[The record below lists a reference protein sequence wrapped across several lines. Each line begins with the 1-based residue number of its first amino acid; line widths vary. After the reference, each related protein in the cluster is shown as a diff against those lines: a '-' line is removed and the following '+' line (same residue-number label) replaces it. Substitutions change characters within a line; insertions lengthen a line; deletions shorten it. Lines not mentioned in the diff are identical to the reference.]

1 MKKSVKVC
9 RSNDMFGDDQ
19 SASSGVLS
27 IRHEP
32 VVGMK
37 VSVKYE
43 DAHSDEESWHKGTIE
58 LAHEMPDGKFKV
70 EVIFPCGYRDST
82 IVFPSKE
89 NDVRLLEDG
98 IDRKKE
104 AGEVLPKGEFHA
116 EYEADLDATITD
128 LGEQRRKE
136 QSESKK
142 AHYNHA
148 DLGEQRRKE
157 TSESLL
163 AYHKPTWDKRI
174 DELVKY
180 KKENG
185 HCKVPQGPQ
194 SGPLGTWV
202 RHQRSNRDKLPEE
215 RVQQLDFLGFDWGPR
230 KNQGLRGDHNRAVR
244 HYLISAK
251 MGDKNSVES
260 IKNLFMD
267 GLATMKQYAEA
278 LRGYN
283 DAVKEMKSRDR
294 DEAKRL
300 RTV

>member
-1 MKKSVKVC
+1 
-9 RSNDMFGDDQ
+9 MFGDDQ

-116 EYEADLDATITD
+116 EYKADLDETITNLED
-128 LGEQRRKE
+128 QRHKKMSESAKAHYSHPVLGDQRRKE
-136 QSESKK
+136 QSKRLLACFNDPEKV
-142 AHYNHA
+142 A
-148 DLGEQRRKE
+148 ERRKLKRQSE
-157 TSESLL
+157 EDGTS
-163 AYHKPTWDKRI
+163 KPHAKKSKTGRLMWTERFEEFVQWKAERGDDCYDIPMTLQTLRSWVFTQRKQRNAGKLSAERI
-174 DELVKY
+174 
-180 KKENG
+180 KK
-185 HCKVPQGPQ
+185 
-194 SGPLGTWV
+194 
-202 RHQRSNRDKLPEE
+202 
-215 RVQQLDFLGFDWGPR
+215 LDDIGFDWGAKHGPR
-230 KNQGLRGDHNRAVR
+230 GK
-244 HYLISAK
+244 K
-251 MGDKNSVES
+251 WDKRKTS
-260 IKNLFMD
+260 
-267 GLATMKQYAEA
+267 
-278 LRGYN
+278 
-283 DAVKEMKSRDR
+283 
-294 DEAKRL
+294 
-300 RTV
+300 

>member
-116 EYEADLDATITD
+116 EYKADLDATITNLED
-128 LGEQRRKE
+128 QRHKKMSEVGEANRGIKKKLGVDWSAEVCFF
-136 QSESKK
+136 S
-142 AHYNHA
+142 
-148 DLGEQRRKE
+148 DFPW
-157 TSESLL
+157 LL
-163 AYHKPTWDKRI
+163 A
-174 DELVKY
+174 
-180 KKENG
+180 
-185 HCKVPQGPQ
+185 
-194 SGPLGTWV
+194 
-202 RHQRSNRDKLPEE
+202 
-215 RVQQLDFLGFDWGPR
+215 
-230 KNQGLRGDHNRAVR
+230 
-244 HYLISAK
+244 
-251 MGDKNSVES
+251 NSL
-260 IKNLFMD
+260 NPF
-267 GLATMKQYAEA
+267 
-278 LRGYN
+278 
-283 DAVKEMKSRDR
+283 
-294 DEAKRL
+294 
-300 RTV
+300 

>member
-116 EYEADLDATITD
+116 EYEADLDATITN
-128 LGEQRRKE
+128 LGEKRRKE
-136 QSESKK
+136 QSESM
-142 AHYNHA
+142 
-148 DLGEQRRKE
+148 
-157 TSESLL
+157 L

-180 KKENG
+180 KKANG
-185 HCKVPQGPQ
+185 HCKVPQE

-202 RHQRSNRDKLPEE
+202 KHQRSNRDKLPEE

-267 GLATMKQYAEA
+267 RLATMEQYAEA

>member
-1 MKKSVKVC
+1 M
-9 RSNDMFGDDQ
+9 
-19 SASSGVLS
+19 
-27 IRHEP
+27 
-32 VVGMK
+32 
-37 VSVKYE
+37 
-43 DAHSDEESWHKGTIE
+43 
-58 LAHEMPDGKFKV
+58 
-70 EVIFPCGYRDST
+70 
-82 IVFPSKE
+82 
-89 NDVRLLEDG
+89 
-98 IDRKKE
+98 
-104 AGEVLPKGEFHA
+104 
-116 EYEADLDATITD
+116 
-128 LGEQRRKE
+128 
-136 QSESKK
+136 
-142 AHYNHA
+142 
-148 DLGEQRRKE
+148 
-157 TSESLL
+157 L

-202 RHQRSNRDKLPEE
+202 KHQRSNRDKLPEE

-230 KNQGLRGDHNRAVR
+230 KNQGHRGDHDHAVR

-267 GLATMKQYAEA
+267 RLATMEQYAEA